1 MQNLTLE
8 QASIIVEQALS
19 KGRELEF
26 NPLTVAVLDSGGHL
40 VAFKR
45 EDSSGILRPEIAIG
59 KAWGSLGMGVSSRTL
74 GKRLSERP
82 VFVNALQVASHGRV
96 FPVPGGV
103 LILNQNQEI
112 IGAVGIS
119 GDTSEKDEL
128 CAIEGVKAAGLE
140 CDPATPDPLWNESK
154 LGPETDK

>member
-1 MQNLTLE
+1 MQALTLD
-8 QASIIVEQALS
+8 QASVIVKTALS
-19 KGRELEF
+19 KGRELGF

-74 GKRLSERP
+74 RDNLSERP
-82 VFVNALQVASHGRV
+82 TFVNALQVASQGRV

-103 LILNQNQEI
+103 LILNQDGGI

-140 CDPATPDPLWNESK
+140 CDPESPDPLWKETK
-154 LGPETDK
+154 LGPDPEK